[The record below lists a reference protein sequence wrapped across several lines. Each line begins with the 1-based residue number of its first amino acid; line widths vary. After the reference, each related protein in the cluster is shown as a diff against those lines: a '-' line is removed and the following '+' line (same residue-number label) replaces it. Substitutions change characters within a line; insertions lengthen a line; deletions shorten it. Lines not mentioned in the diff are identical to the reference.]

1 MTASMRVHAVAGRE
15 RPADGNCP
23 RYQGFGANVE
33 LMDGRQRL
41 SGRLAEPGVPELMQ
55 LERGQGPVSPPWAIS
70 VMHHL
75 SELGQWFPR
84 R

>member
-15 RPADGNCP
+15 RPAGGNCP
-23 RYQGFGANVE
+23 RYQGFGANAG
-33 LMDGRQRL
+33 LMDGPQRQP
-41 SGRLAEPGVPELMQ
+41 GRLPRPVSPELMQ
-55 LERGQGPVSPPWAIS
+55 HERGQGPVSPPWAIS

>member
-15 RPADGNCP
+15 RPAGGNCP
-23 RYQGFGANVE
+23 RYQGLGANVG
-33 LMDGRQRL
+33 LMDGPQRL
-41 SGRLAEPGVPELMQ
+41 SGRLPGSGAPELMQ
-55 LERGQGPVSPPWAIS
+55 LERCQGPVWPTWAIS
-70 VMHHL
+70 AMHHL